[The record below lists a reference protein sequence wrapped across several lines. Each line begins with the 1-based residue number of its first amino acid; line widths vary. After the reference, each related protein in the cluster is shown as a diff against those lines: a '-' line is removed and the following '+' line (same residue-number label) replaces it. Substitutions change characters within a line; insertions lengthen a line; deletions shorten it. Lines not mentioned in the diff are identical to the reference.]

1 MWALFPK
8 AKQTGRS
15 QQIGWSQPGGARW
28 RFSLMILLS
37 FNMMAS
43 VECQTPSCEACLFF
57 VANMEGANL
66 DRVLDIFNGCSY
78 PVRLDENLLCS
89 CANGCVPQNFHN

>member
-1 MWALFPK
+1 MLKAQAPAAARAQKGFTTWAALFPK

-57 VANMEGANL
+57 VANMGA
-66 DRVLDIFNGCSY
+66 RT
-78 PVRLDENLLCS
+78 
-89 CANGCVPQNFHN
+89 